1 MSMLSTIE
9 EMHYDFRLKCDRV
22 DSLTNQ
28 DFNPAEID
36 WLLNEAQEVILKTK
50 YSINNTYRAGF
61 ESTQKRYDDLS
72 TLVIKHPRQ
81 EDLTPIDQDGIYEIP
96 LSNLTYPYLFLIR
109 AQVYVDGC
117 K

>member
-36 WLLNEAQEVILKTK
+36 WLLNEGQEIVLKTK
-50 YSINNTYRAGF
+50 YSINNPYRAGF
-61 ESTQKRYDDLS
+61 EATQKRFDDLS
-72 TLVIKHPRQ
+72 PLVIKNEEVIPV
-81 EDLTPIDQDGIYEIP
+81 DQDGVFEVP
-96 LSNLTYPYLFLIR
+96 LSTLAYPYLFLIR
-109 AQVYVDGC
+109 AQAYADEC